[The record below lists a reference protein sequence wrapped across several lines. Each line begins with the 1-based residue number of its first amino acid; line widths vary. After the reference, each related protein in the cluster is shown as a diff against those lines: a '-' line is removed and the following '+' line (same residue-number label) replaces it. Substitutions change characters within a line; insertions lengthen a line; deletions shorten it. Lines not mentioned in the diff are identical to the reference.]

1 MDLIVPNY
9 GDRNSKRLPNY
20 HRLDL
25 SLKLIPKKEKN
36 YEREWVFGIYNI
48 YNRDNANSLFFRE
61 NPDTLKNE
69 AIQLSIFGVVP
80 SITYNFKF

>member
-61 NPDTLKNE
+61 NPDTLKMK
-69 AIQLSIFGVVP
+69 LSNSQFLGL
-80 SITYNFKF
+80 FQA